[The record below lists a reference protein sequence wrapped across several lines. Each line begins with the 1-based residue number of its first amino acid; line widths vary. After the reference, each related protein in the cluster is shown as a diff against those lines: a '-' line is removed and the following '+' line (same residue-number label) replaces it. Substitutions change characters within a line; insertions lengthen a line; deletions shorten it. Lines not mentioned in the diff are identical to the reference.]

1 MGPHAAAGGVSE
13 GPVPLAAHASPS
25 GVSLKDAVKAEALS
39 IGFDLVGI
47 APAVS
52 PAGLDDFHDWLRQGY
67 DGEMAW
73 LSRREAAYQH
83 PSHVMAGVRS
93 VIMLALNY
101 RTDEPA
107 APCPGEGRVSRYAW
121 SDADYHA
128 VARERLAKLADFLHT
143 QCPGCRTRAV
153 IDSAP
158 MLERDFARA
167 AGLGWFGK
175 NTMLINKRQGSWI
188 FLAGLLTDA
197 ELEPDLPHHTSHCG
211 TCTRCL
217 DACPTDAFPE
227 PYVLDSRKCI
237 AYLTIELKGPIPAEL
252 REGVGEWLFG
262 CDICQDVCPWNR
274 KSPRKDDSAFRPR
287 GDLNPAALVRL
298 LALDEEAFRVEF
310 GDSGL
315 ARPGRAGLL
324 RNAAIVLGNQR
335 DAAAVPAL
343 ARALADS
350 DPIVRGAA
358 AWALGQIASEPGITA
373 LKTRLCVEDNA
384 TVRAGIEEAL
394 IRVDSAGGRSSC

>member
-1 MGPHAAAGGVSE
+1 MGPHATARGVSE
-13 GPVPLAAHASPS
+13 PPAAPAPPAT
-25 GVSLKDAVKAEALS
+25 SLRDAVKAEALR

-47 APAVS
+47 APAAA
-52 PAGLDDFHDWLRQGY
+52 PAGLENFRDWLERGY

-73 LSRREAAYQH
+73 LARREEAYEH
-83 PSHVMAGVRS
+83 PRHVLAGVRT

-107 APCPGEGRVSRYAW
+107 PPRPGTGRVSRYAW
-121 SDADYHA
+121 SDADYHG
-128 VARERLAKLADFLHT
+128 VARERLKQLADFLHER
-143 QCPGCRTRAV
+143 CPGCRTRSV

-188 FLAGLLTDA
+188 FLAGLLTDV
-197 ELEPDLPHHTSHCG
+197 ELEPDATHDTSHCG

-237 AYLTIELKGPIPAEL
+237 AYLTIELKGPIPESL
-252 REGVGEWLFG
+252 RGGMGDWLFG

-274 KSPRKDDSAFRPR
+274 KSPQKNDPAFIPR
-287 GDLNPAALVRL
+287 GDLNPAELTRL
-298 LALDEEAFRVEF
+298 LALDESDFQTEF
-310 GDSGL
+310 GESAL

-335 DAAAVPAL
+335 DPAAIPALKCSLDDSEPVVRAAV
-343 ARALADS
+343 
-350 DPIVRGAA
+350 
-358 AWALGQIASEPGITA
+358 AWALGQIAGTAATEA
-373 LKTRLCVEDNA
+373 LKSRLCVEDNA
-384 TVRAGIEEAL
+384 TVRAEIEAAL
-394 IRVDSAGGRSSC
+394 ALGEY

>member
-1 MGPHAAAGGVSE
+1 MGPRAA
-13 GPVPLAAHASPS
+13 S
-25 GVSLKDAVKAEALS
+25 GVSDRDAATATELRDAVKAEALR

-47 APAVS
+47 APAVA
-52 PAGLDDFHDWLRQGY
+52 PGGLEDFHDWLRQGY

-73 LSRREAAYQH
+73 LSRREAAYEH
-83 PSHVMAGVRS
+83 PRSVLAGVRS

-101 RTDEPA
+101 RTYEPA
-107 APCPGEGRVSRYAW
+107 APCPGTGRVSRYAW

-128 VARERLAKLADFLHT
+128 VARQRLSQLADFLHERS
-143 QCPGCRTRAV
+143 PGCRTRAV

-175 NTMLINKRQGSWI
+175 NTMLIDKRQGSWI

-197 ELEPDLPHHTSHCG
+197 EIEPDAPHNTSHCG

-237 AYLTIELKGPIPAEL
+237 AYLTIELKGPIPESL
-252 REGVGEWLFG
+252 RSGVGDWLFG

-274 KSPRKDDSAFRPR
+274 KSPRKDDPAFRPR
-287 GDLNPAALVRL
+287 GDLNPAD
-298 LALDEEAFRVEF
+298 LARILELDDAGFHNEF
-310 GDSGL
+310 GDNAL

-335 DAAAVPAL
+335 DPAAVPAL
-343 ARALADS
+343 ERALGDS
-350 DPIVRGAA
+350 DPVVRGAA
-358 AWALGQIASEPGITA
+358 AWALGQIGGERVIEA
-373 LKTRLCVEDNA
+373 LKSQLGVEDNA
-384 TVRAGIEEAL
+384 TVRAEIEAAL
-394 IRVDSAGGRSSC
+394 TGCHG

>member
-13 GPVPLAAHASPS
+13 RQAAPAT
-25 GVSLKDAVKAEALS
+25 SLRDAVKAEALR

-47 APAVS
+47 APAVV
-52 PAGLDDFHDWLRQGY
+52 PGGLESFHDWLRQGY

-73 LSRREAAYQH
+73 LSRREEAYEH
-83 PSHVMAGVRS
+83 PRHVLAGVRS

-101 RTDEPA
+101 RTDDPA
-107 APCPGEGRVSRYAW
+107 PPCPGEGRVSRYAW

-128 VARERLAKLADFLHT
+128 VARERLAILAEFLHG
-143 QCPGCRTRAV
+143 QCPGCRTRSV

-167 AGLGWFGK
+167 AGLGWVGK

-188 FLAGLLTDA
+188 FLAGLLTDV
-197 ELEPDLPHHTSHCG
+197 ELEPDAPHETSHCG

-217 DACPTDAFPE
+217 DACPTDAFPQ

-237 AYLTIELKGPIPAEL
+237 AYLTIELKGPIPASL
-252 REGVGEWLFG
+252 RGGMEDWLFG

-274 KSPRKDDSAFRPR
+274 KSPRKDDPAFRAR
-287 GDLNPAALVRL
+287 GDLNPVDLSRVL
-298 LALDEEAFRVEF
+298 ELDEESFRTGF
-310 GDSGL
+310 GDSAL
-315 ARPGRAGLL
+315 ARPGRSGLL

-335 DAAAVPAL
+335 DPAAVPAL
-343 ARALADS
+343 ERALGDS
-350 DPIVRGAA
+350 ESVVRGAA
-358 AWALGQIASEPGITA
+358 AWALGQIGGTAAIAA
-373 LKTRLCVEDNA
+373 LKMQLSVEDNA
-384 TVRAGIEEAL
+384 TVRGEIDAAL
-394 IRVDSAGGRSSC
+394 LAVQG